1 MNRNIDP
8 AAQCTALRT
17 YHKLIA
23 WAHGKGIKVDAAEA
37 PMVVD
42 DLSDGDM
49 ALQNGLQIAG
59 SSPGYDRFY
68 LMAYRSEVSA
78 AGFDPGPAY
87 VAAYYAAMQR
97 YFGAAGQVSLGT
109 PGHAP
114 YDSLKPLED
123 DVRMLAG
130 LGAKAIP
137 IYSLE
142 EMVAKFGASG
152 IQTLANAAKQ
162 PMDQSEISKFAAPT
176 RISEGI
182 LAASAAKNAMAT
194 GLTRTVT
201 QQLGR
206 PQKPNT
212 WPGGCGIPR

>member
-1 MNRNIDP
+1 
-8 AAQCTALRT
+8 
-17 YHKLIA
+17 
-23 WAHGKGIKVDAAEA
+23 
-37 PMVVD
+37 MVVD